1 MYDLNTLESL
11 SKIKLTDEEKNK
23 AVEFFEFWVEKFDM
37 LEGIDTEN
45 IAPLVSVFSK
55 DNVMREDIS
64 KKMVNVDEL
73 FETAPEQ
80 HNNYFVVPRI
90 LE

>member
-23 AVEFFEFWVEKFDM
+23 AVEYFDYWLKKFDM

-64 KKMVNVDEL
+64 RKMVDVDKL
-73 FETAPEQ
+73 LQTAPEQ
-80 HNNYFVVPRI
+80 YNGYFVVPRI